1 MVAQNTPAAEV
12 DVSVDLVRRL
22 LREQHPDLAD
32 RPIAVLANGWDN
44 LMCRLGPDLVVRL
57 PRRAVAA
64 RLVEHEQRWLP
75 RLAPRL
81 PLPVPAPVRVGRSA
95 DDFPWSWSV
104 VPLLPGEIAAR
115 CAPDDASAAAGLL
128 GRFLAALHVP
138 APSGFPV
145 SPVRGVPL
153 AARDEMTTAR
163 LAHVDDPIIRARAQ
177 RAWTA
182 ALEVAA
188 WSGSPR
194 CLHGDLHPANILV
207 HEGRI
212 SAVIDFGDMTAG
224 DPATDLSVAWT
235 LLPPEQH
242 GAFRVAYGGV
252 DDDSWARARGWAV
265 SLALAFLAHSADN
278 PLMAGIGRRTLDA
291 ALA

>member
-44 LMCRLGPDLVVRL
+44 LMCRLEPDLVVRL

-75 RLAPRL
+75 GLAPRL
-81 PLPVPAPVRVGRSA
+81 PLPVPAPVRVGRPA

-115 CAPDDASAAAGLL
+115 CAPDDVSAAAGLL

-145 SPVRGVPL
+145 SPVRGVAL

-177 RAWTA
+177 RA
-182 ALEVAA
+182 
-188 WSGSPR
+188 
-194 CLHGDLHPANILV
+194 
-207 HEGRI
+207 
-212 SAVIDFGDMTAG
+212 
-224 DPATDLSVAWT
+224 
-235 LLPPEQH
+235 
-242 GAFRVAYGGV
+242 
-252 DDDSWARARGWAV
+252 
-265 SLALAFLAHSADN
+265 
-278 PLMAGIGRRTLDA
+278 
-291 ALA
+291 